1 MKRPKRRTLIVTA
14 VVIAVLFAIARA
26 FRPLMT

>member
-1 MKRPKRRTLIVTA
+1 MRRPGRRKLIVIA